1 MVISAE
7 VGSGG
12 GHGSDGMPSTVKL
25 PNIFTITAKGGGQAC
40 VGCIEVRPDADWYSA
55 GDGYSGGGSGGHA
68 AAGIRGAVGGTNG
81 GNGGGS
87 SSSGGHGTGENIG
100 DYIFK
105 HFNLSPGPGGQVC
118 CSTTNPSYH
127 YGGGGGGVM
136 VNGEGPFSYEY
147 QGKGY
152 GGGGGGENNHNR
164 PPPNDK
170 PNHGLPGVILVEV
183 VKA

>member
-1 MVISAE
+1 MVITAK
-7 VGSGG
+7 VARGG
-12 GHGSDGMPSTVKL
+12 LCGNCDTYSSTVHL
-25 PNIFTITAKGGGQAC
+25 PTITTITARGGGN
-40 VGCIEVRPDADWYSA
+40 ADGDGNGA
-55 GDGYSGGGSGGHA
+55 GNGYSGGGSGGSA
-68 AAGIRGAVGGTNG
+68 PTRGSVGGSNG

-87 SSSGGHGTGENIG
+87 YGGHGTGENIG
-100 DYIFK
+100 VYIFR
-105 HFNLSPGPGGQVC
+105 HFNLSPGEGGQPC
-118 CSTTNPSYH
+118 CKPGNYH

-152 GGGGGGENNHNR
+152 GGGDGGENYHNR

-170 PNHGLPGVILVEV
+170 PNLGLPGVILVEV